1 MQVARVNILRV
12 VLTCLMLFV
21 CIRDA
26 AAEEISLLQGDV
38 LKGRISV
45 LERDSMRFIALEEVF
60 SSLGFAP
67 ANVSGGLVATF
78 SGRKIEF
85 WSGSNIS
92 RVNGVVY
99 ALPSV
104 VFTEGKHWWG
114 EANSSIRAFSQ
125 FLASLSR
132 PSDLKLTT
140 ASLESMQSQGGTV
153 PSAPQ
158 IPLKSEKSTVSQTE
172 PQRSLIPITGIR
184 WGEQSQ
190 AYRVVIDIAKHTEVS
205 LKEFPDRLEISFAG
219 ASVSKLNSTS
229 PWPPLSM
236 TSRQGSDS
244 GVLIFKHN
252 AKNVKS
258 FWVVDPSRYV
268 VDFYIKGNSDSEPVQ
283 PQQNTAQV
291 KPAEPYTPPEPLTG
305 GKKYLVVV
313 DAGHGGKDP
322 GASGNALKEKDIV
335 LKAALEL
342 ASKLKNLGLEVKL
355 TRDTDVYLK
364 LSERTTSANNS
375 KADVFISLHCN
386 ALPAGK
392 RASGME
398 LYLMAEPSDKDALN
412 LAIQEN
418 REIAGDNHNS
428 GEVLATADKKTK
440 LLLKILGD
448 MQQNDKISESTT
460 LAENLYGRSKA
471 LGFSI
476 RKVRQAPFFVLRG
489 AGMPAV
495 LVEMGYITDPGEA
508 RQLNSAEYRQ
518 KMMDALAGGVLDY
531 LKKSKGDG

>member
-1 MQVARVNILRV
+1 MRV
-12 VLTCLMLFV
+12 VRAALFRIVLTYLMLFICV
-21 CIRDA
+21 GDLS
-26 AAEEISLLQGDV
+26 AEELSLIQGDV
-38 LKGRISV
+38 HKGRISV
-45 LERDSMRFIALEEVF
+45 VERDSMRYIALEEVF
-60 SSLGFAP
+60 SSLGFAT

-99 ALPSV
+99 SLPTV

-114 EANSSIRAFSQ
+114 EANASIKVFSQ

-132 PSDLKLTT
+132 PSQLKLTS
-140 ASLESMQSQGGTV
+140 ASQEPAQSQGGAV
-153 PSAPQ
+153 PAAP
-158 IPLKSEKSTVSQTE
+158 PLPVKIEKNTNSTVD
-172 PQRSLIPITGIR
+172 PQKYSIPITGIR

-190 AYRVVIDIAKHTEVS
+190 AHRAVIDIERPTEVS

-219 ASVSKLNSTS
+219 ASVSKLSSAS
-229 PWPPLSM
+229 PWSQLSM
-236 TSRQGSDS
+236 TSRQGANNALL
-244 GVLIFKHN
+244 VFKHN
-252 AKNVKS
+252 AKSIKS
-258 FWVVDPSRYV
+258 FWVTDPSRYV
-268 VDFYIKGNSDSEPVQ
+268 VDFYIKGSSEPDSSQ
-283 PQQNTAQV
+283 PQQAVPV
-291 KPAEPYTPPEPLTG
+291 KVSEPYVSPEPLTG

-335 LKAALEL
+335 LKAAIEL
-342 ASKLKNLGLEVKL
+342 GAKLKNLGLDVKL

-364 LSERTTSANNS
+364 LGERTTIANNAN
-375 KADVFISLHCN
+375 ADVFISLHCN

-412 LAIQEN
+412 LAIHEN
-418 REIAGDNHNS
+418 KELAGENHNS
-428 GEVLATADKKTK
+428 SEVLAAADKKTK

-460 LAENLYGRSKA
+460 LAENLYARSKA

-518 KMMDALAGGVLDY
+518 RMMDALAGGVLDY